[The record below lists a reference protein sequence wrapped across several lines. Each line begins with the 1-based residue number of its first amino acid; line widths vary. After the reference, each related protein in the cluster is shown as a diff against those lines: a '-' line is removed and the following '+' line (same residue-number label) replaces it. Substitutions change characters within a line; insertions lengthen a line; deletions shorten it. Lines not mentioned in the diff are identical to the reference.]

1 MVNLNWYKMTN
12 NNEGLK
18 VVFAE
23 IQNFKGV
30 SHQVLELD
38 GKSAWLIGGNGK
50 GKSSLID
57 ALLSTIDSQYIPS
70 QPIKEGEQRGVVN
83 IKLAGTD
90 NGKDE
95 EYEISITFTPSM
107 RTGRVKLKHNG
118 QEVTRAP
125 KDMIKSIFG
134 KISFD
139 IYEFISSPKKEQV
152 KTLKVLTGAEDK
164 LNSIDF
170 KLQQS
175 REEYR
180 RLSKNLEDAKAV
192 NSRDNRPFNDDDIFK
207 YGSAPVDEQAIMNEM
222 SAAEEESKKWND
234 NYNKVMA
241 VKNEYKY
248 CNSSI
253 ALAGKTMEDIRR
265 QMEELEKKLAAAEKV
280 YDQGLIQM
288 NEVKAKL
295 DKGEAW
301 LERNPKPSSEAI
313 MTKLSEAKKH
323 NQMHA
328 IIAEY
333 KKRQDLI
340 LKQQGNVDD
349 MKDSIAKM
357 EREKVD
363 IISNSQLPVKG
374 LSFTDDD
381 ITLNNIPLDQVNT
394 ATKLDVAVSISMAM
408 NKKLKL
414 VMIREGSLFD
424 IPHLKDVLTRLH
436 DAGYQY
442 IVEWVDPN
450 GGELEIK
457 YEEVPFNK

>member
-1 MVNLNWYKMTN
+1 MTN
-12 NNEGLK
+12 NHEGLR

-38 GKSAWLIGGNGK
+38 GQSAWLCGGNGK

-70 QPIKEGEQRGVVN
+70 QPIKEGEERGVVN
-83 IKLAGTD
+83 IKIAGND

-125 KDMIKSIFG
+125 KDMLKSIFG

-139 IYEFISSPKKEQV
+139 VYEFISSPKRDQV
-152 KTLKVLTGAEDK
+152 KTLKALTGVEDQ
-164 LNSIDF
+164 LNSLDF
-170 KLQQS
+170 KIQQE

-180 RLSKNLEDAKAV
+180 RISKNLEDAKAV
-192 NSRDNRPFNDDDIFK
+192 NKRENRPFNDEDIRKF
-207 YGSAPVDEQAIMNEM
+207 GSAPVDESAIMDELHSITASGHKWMESHSKATAAKANHKRLEQELADR
-222 SAAEEESKKWND
+222 AAELESIKASLKACQEKYDLKKSEIEESSQ
-234 NYNKVMA
+234 KV
-241 VKNEYKY
+241 
-248 CNSSI
+248 
-253 ALAGKTMEDIRR
+253 
-265 QMEELEKKLAAAEKV
+265 EKA
-280 YDQGLIQM
+280 D
-288 NEVKAKL
+288 
-295 DKGEAW
+295 AW
-301 LERNPKPSSEAI
+301 LQRNPSAPSSDHV
-313 MTKLSEAKKH
+313 MNKLSEAKQH
-323 NQMHA
+323 NQMYN

-333 KKRQDLI
+333 KKRQDMI
-340 LKQQGNVDD
+340 LEQQVKVDS
-349 MKDSIAKM
+349 MKDRISKL
-357 EREKVD
+357 EKDKVD
-363 IISNSQLPVKG
+363 LISNSQLPVEG

-381 ITLNNIPLDQVNT
+381 VTLNNIPLDQVNT

-424 IPHLKDVLTRLH
+424 LPHLKDVLMRLH
-436 DAGYQY
+436 DAGFQY
-442 IVEWVDPN
+442 IVEWVDPT
-450 GGELEIK
+450 GGDLEIK
-457 YEEVPFNK
+457 YEEVPFQHQQQ

>member
-1 MVNLNWYKMTN
+1 MTN

-30 SHQVLELD
+30 THQVLELD
-38 GKSAWLIGGNGK
+38 GQNAWLIGGNGK

-57 ALLSTIDSQYIPS
+57 ALLSTIDSSYIPS
-70 QPIKEGEQRGVVN
+70 KPIKDGEDRGVIN
-83 IKLAGTD
+83 IKIAG
-90 NGKDE
+90 NESGREE

-107 RTGRVKLKHNG
+107 RTGRLKLKHNG
-118 QEVTRAP
+118 QEITRAP
-125 KDMIKSIFG
+125 KDMLKSIFG

-139 IYEFISSPKKEQV
+139 IYEFISSPKREQV

-192 NSRDNRPFNDDDIFK
+192 NKRENRPFNDEDIHKF
-207 YGSAPVDEQAIMNEM
+207 GSAPVDEQAIMNEM
-222 SAAEEESKKWND
+222 SAADEESKKWSD

-248 CNSSI
+248 CQSSI
-253 ALAGKTMEDIRR
+253 ALAEQTMEDISR
-265 QMEELEKKLAAAEKV
+265 QMEELKNKLDAAEKV

-323 NQMHA
+323 NQMYS

-333 KKRQDLI
+333 KKRQDVI
-340 LKQQGNVDD
+340 LSQQAKVDD
-349 MKDSIAKM
+349 MKEDIAKM
-357 EREKVD
+357 EREKVAV
-363 IISNSQLPVKG
+363 ISNSQLPVQG
-374 LSFTDDD
+374 LTFTDDD
-381 ITLNNIPLDQVNT
+381 VILNSIPLDQVNT
-394 ATKLDVAVSISMAM
+394 ATKLDVAVAISMAM

-424 IPHLKDVLTRLH
+424 LPHLKKTLQTLH
-436 DAGYQY
+436 DAGFQY

-457 YEEVPFNK
+457 YEEVPFENK

>member
-1 MVNLNWYKMTN
+1 MTN
-12 NNEGLK
+12 NNGLR

-38 GKSAWLIGGNGK
+38 GRSAWLIGGNGK

-70 QPIKEGEQRGVVN
+70 QPIKEGEARGVIN
-83 IKLAGTD
+83 IKLAGNS

-152 KTLKVLTGAEDK
+152 KTLKVLTGAEEK

-170 KLQQS
+170 KIQQS

-180 RLSKNLEDAKAV
+180 RISKNLEDAKAV
-192 NSRDNRPFNDDDIFK
+192 NSRDNRPFNDEDIIK
-207 YGSAPVDEQAIMNEM
+207 YGPSAVDESAI
-222 SAAEEESKKWND
+222 
-234 NYNKVMA
+234 
-241 VKNEYKY
+241 
-248 CNSSI
+248 
-253 ALAGKTMEDIRR
+253 
-265 QMEELEKKLAAAEKV
+265 MEELNAITEKTNKWHSNKAIAVDVINRHNTIKSQASDLES
-280 YDQGLIQM
+280 QIQDLTSRIQSLKDRLTAVNM
-288 NEVKAKL
+288 EAGTLEAKSLKANE
-295 DKGEAW
+295 W
-301 LERNPKPSSEAI
+301 MERNPEPPS
-313 MTKLSEAKKH
+313 TQDVTVKLSEAKKH

-328 IIAEY
+328 IISEY
-333 KKRQDLI
+333 KKRQDSI
-340 LKQQGNVDD
+340 LKQQGIVDD

-374 LSFTDDD
+374 LSFTDED

-424 IPHLKDVLTRLH
+424 IPHLKDVLMRLH

-457 YEEVPFNK
+457 YEEVPFKI

>member
-1 MVNLNWYKMTN
+1 MTN
-12 NNEGLK
+12 NHEGLR

-38 GKSAWLIGGNGK
+38 GQSAWLIGGNGK

-70 QPIKEGEQRGVVN
+70 QPIKEGEERGVVN
-83 IKLAGTD
+83 IKIAGKD

-95 EYEISITFTPSM
+95 EYEISITFTPSL

-139 IYEFISSPKKEQV
+139 IYEFISSPKRDQV
-152 KTLKVLTGAEDK
+152 KTLKALTGVEGQ

-170 KLQQS
+170 KIQQD

-180 RLSKNLEDAKAV
+180 RIGKNLEDAKAV
-192 NSRDNRPFNDDDIFK
+192 NKRENRPFNDEDIHKF
-207 YGSAPVDEQAIMNEM
+207 GSAPVDEHAIMNEM
-222 SAAEEESKKWND
+222 SAADEESKKWSD

-248 CNSSI
+248 CNSSM
-253 ALAGKTMEDIRR
+253 ALAEQAMEDISK
-265 QMEELEKKLAAAEKV
+265 QMEELKKKLDAAEKV

-288 NEVKAKL
+288 NEVKAKV

-301 LERNPKPSSEAI
+301 LERNPKPSPEAI
-313 MTKLSEAKKH
+313 MAKLSEAKQH
-323 NQMHA
+323 NQMYS

-333 KKRQDLI
+333 KKRQDTI
-340 LKQQGNVDD
+340 LEQQVKVDS
-349 MKDSIAKM
+349 MKDRISKL
-357 EREKVD
+357 EKDKVD
-363 IISNSQLPVKG
+363 IISNSQLPVEG

-381 ITLNNIPLDQVNT
+381 VTLNNIPLDQVNT

-424 IPHLKDVLTRLH
+424 LPHLKDVLMRLH
-436 DAGYQY
+436 DAGFQY
-442 IVEWVDPN
+442 IVEWVDPS

-457 YEEVPFNK
+457 YEEVPFQHQKL